1 VEEKI
6 MKSTTTLSLVATL
19 SLFTACGEDDE
30 IAALEERIAALE
42 ADGAS
47 AAASLAT
54 LQIDVAANTTAIAD
68 QAETVSDQSSAIS
81 LLVGDVL
88 SNTMAIAGVEAKTAS
103 MFVENIDGVPSV
115 VFEGVNV
122 HIVDGSGDTACG
134 TSSEDCNGAG
144 NLIVG
149 YNELREEDNYRTG
162 SHNLVVGTEHN
173 FWGHGGLVTGA
184 ANEISGGYAAVLGG
198 TSNLARSFGV
208 VVGGYDNEAYGWLT
222 TIVGAH
228 DTLAPT
234 EGQYVDGDT
243 CEGPPC
249 VSGYEIVQVGKT
261 IEMAPGD
268 DGVFVS
274 AYCPSGEKI
283 LGGGYSSGGFFTFMN
298 SGPVGDQGWQVLVVN
313 RHTTTFSAPV
323 TVRAI
328 CAVVEE

>member
-1 VEEKI
+1 

-42 ADGAS
+42 DAVAQHTAD
-47 AAASLAT
+47 
-54 LQIDVAANTTAIAD
+54 IA
-68 QAETVSDQSSAIS
+68 
-81 LLVGDVL
+81 G
-88 SNTMAIAGVEAKTAS
+88 NRGAIAGVEAKTAPL
-103 MFVENIDGVPSV
+103 FVQNIDGVPSV

-134 TSSEDCNGAG
+134 TESFEDCNGSG

-149 YNELREEDNYRTG
+149 YNELRAEDNYRTG

-198 TSNLARSFGV
+198 TSNFARSFGV
-208 VVGGYDNEAYGWLT
+208 VVGGYDNEASGWLT

-228 DTLAPT
+228 DILAPT

-249 VSGYEIVQVGKT
+249 VSGYEIVQVGNT

-268 DGVFVS
+268 NGVFVS
-274 AYCPSGEKI
+274 AYCPSGKKI

-298 SGPVGDQGWQVLVVN
+298 SSPVGDQGWQVLVVN